1 MAITR
6 RIRFRNK
13 VQPLEQVTENSRYYL
28 DSDVGTTLKG
38 EGAVAVSS
46 IDHGTSNVTKDF
58 GTGITFVFIKCNN
71 IQSGTV
77 TISLNPAGDDPVI
90 SLLQDEAFATE
101 ISTSARPKVIISDP
115 EKAGIEFL
123 IGYA

>member
-6 RIRFRNK
+6 RIRYRNK
-13 VQPLEQVTENSRYYL
+13 VQPLEKVTENSRFYL

-38 EGAVAVSS
+38 EGSVPVST
-46 IDHGTSNVTKDF
+46 IEHGTSIITKDF
-58 GTGITFVFIKCNN
+58 GTGISFIFVKCNN

-77 TISLNPAGDDPVI
+77 TMSLDPAGNDAVI
-90 SLLQDEAFATE
+90 NLFQDEAFATE

>member
-6 RIRFRNK
+6 RIRYRNK
-13 VQPLEQVTENSRYYL
+13 VQPLEQVTENSRFYL

-38 EGAVAVSS
+38 EGSVGVSN
-46 IDHGTSNVTKDF
+46 IEHGTSTITKDF
-58 GTGITFVFIKCNN
+58 GTGITFIFIKCNS
-71 IQSGTV
+71 IQAGTV
-77 TISLNPAGDDPVI
+77 KISLDGSEDAVI
-90 SLLQDEAFATE
+90 SLLQDEAFSTE
-101 ISTSARPKVIISDP
+101 ISMLANPKVIISEP

>member
-38 EGAVAVSS
+38 EGTVSVS
-46 IDHGTSNVTKDF
+46 TISHGTTNITKDF
-58 GTGITFVFIKCNN
+58 GTGITFVFIKCNSLS
-71 IQSGTV
+71 SGTV
-77 TISLNPAGDDPVI
+77 TISLDGSNDAVI
-90 SLLQDEAFATE
+90 ELYQDEAFTTE
-101 ISTSARPKVIISDP
+101 ISTSANPKVIISDP
-115 EKAGIEFL
+115 EKAGVEFL

>member
-13 VQPLEQVTENSRYYL
+13 VQPLEQVTENSRFYL

-38 EGAVAVSS
+38 EGEVAVSS
-46 IDHGTSNVTKDF
+46 INHGTSNITKDF

-71 IQSGTV
+71 IQAGTV

-101 ISTSARPKVIISDP
+101 ISTSAVIKVKCAADEDST
-115 EKAGIEFL
+115 IEYFVTK
-123 IGYA
+123 